1 MRLQQAIKLGT
12 LILLGVQ
19 MPFIQANESQQ
30 EPIGNPNPSY
40 DYEFEYET
48 SYNQVVLTMKDNLIA
63 QLKNTMISAI
73 MDQEFIDQLL
83 ENYWRINP

>member
-19 MPFIQANESQQ
+19 MPLIYGYETQQ
-30 EPIGNPNPSY
+30 EPIGNSNPAY

-63 QLKNTMISAI
+63 QLKKTMISAI
-73 MDQEFIDQLL
+73 LDQEFIDELL